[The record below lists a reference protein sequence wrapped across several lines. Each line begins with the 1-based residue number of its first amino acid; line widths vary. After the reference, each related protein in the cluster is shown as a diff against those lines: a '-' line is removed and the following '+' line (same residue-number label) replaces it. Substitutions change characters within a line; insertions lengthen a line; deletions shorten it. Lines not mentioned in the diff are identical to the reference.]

1 MTELEGHGAFGTHVA
16 AVLGQSVTHIS
27 HGTGAVVGGAVDD
40 EAGAADAVA
49 FVADFFVVHA
59 FELTGALQNGVLNRV
74 LGNIAVTSLGNSQT
88 QAGVHVGIAASADA
102 CGYDDF
108 THKLGPEVG
117 ALGVLT
123 ALAVLNI
130 GPFGMSGH
138 FV

>member
-1 MTELEGHGAFGTHVA
+1 MDKPIAKKPVYYRYRWHIAGGIAFI
-16 AVLGQSVTHIS
+16 VLLIY
-27 HGTGAVVGGAVDD
+27 
-40 EAGAADAVA
+40 
-49 FVADFFVVHA
+49 
-59 FELTGALQNGVLNRV
+59 
-74 LGNIAVTSLGNSQT
+74 
-88 QAGVHVGIAASADA
+88 VGIAASADA

>member
-1 MTELEGHGAFGTHVA
+1 MTELEGNRAFGTHVA
-16 AVLGQSVTHIS
+16 AVFGQSVTHVG
-27 HGTGAVVGGAVDD
+27 HGTGAVVGGAVDNQ
-40 EAGAADAVA
+40 AGAADPVA
-49 FVADFFVVHA
+49 FIADFFVVDA
-59 FELTGALQNGVLNRV
+59 FELSGALQNGVLNRV
-74 LGNIAVTSLGNSQT
+74 LGNVTVTSLGNGQT